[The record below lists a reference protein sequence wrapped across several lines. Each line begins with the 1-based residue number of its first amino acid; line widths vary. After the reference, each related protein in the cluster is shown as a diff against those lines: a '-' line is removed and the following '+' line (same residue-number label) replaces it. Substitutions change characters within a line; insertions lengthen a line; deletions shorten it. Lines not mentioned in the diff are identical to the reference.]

1 MSVRELTQRVHATC
15 EEILLNKKR
24 TDSVST
30 RNTQQMIQNILN
42 DISKVR
48 KTDVLTADDLTADVL
63 TKTCMYKKDMDMH
76 QQDKTYL
83 KEYVP
88 GRTLSSKV
96 VPLETTGK
104 YSRRSSFKVAPIGGR
119 KRRTKRH
126 RSKKL

>member
-48 KTDVLTADDLTADVL
+48 ETDVLTADDLTADVL

-96 VPLETTGK
+96 
-104 YSRRSSFKVAPIGGR
+104 APIGGR